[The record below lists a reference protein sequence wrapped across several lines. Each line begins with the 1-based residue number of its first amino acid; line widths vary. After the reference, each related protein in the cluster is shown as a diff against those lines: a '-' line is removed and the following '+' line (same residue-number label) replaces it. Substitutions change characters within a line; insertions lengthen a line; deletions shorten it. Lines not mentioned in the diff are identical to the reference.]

1 VTGTTD
7 VQAPPGRDGLTRA
20 TLGGIW
26 AGLPTPFDA
35 HGRLD
40 ADALARSVE
49 IAGGWGIAGVYTTGS
64 TGEWYAVDDLE
75 FGDLIDAVVAGRA
88 AAEQQGRQLP
98 VQAGITGTSTG
109 GVLRRAAMAVDRGA
123 DAFQV
128 ALPPWI
134 ALTDDEVVR
143 FLEALASAHPG
154 VPIVHYNVAR
164 AGRLLDGPLY
174 RRVADAVPELIGAKI
189 TGADDELW
197 SGLRAHAPDLG
208 FLVGETLLPRR
219 MADGARGTC
228 SSYIYYA
235 PAVMLELFAASATG
249 GGETAATER
258 LLRRLHAFEAEAI
271 DPLAERGFVDAA
283 IDKAFA
289 EAAGWLPMSR
299 VVREPYS
306 SVPAEEVRAL
316 AALIERSYPEFRE
329 VPR

>member
-1 VTGTTD
+1 MSETSRRSAGEV
-7 VQAPPGRDGLTRA
+7 RDGLTRA

-26 AGLPTPFDA
+26 AGLPTPFDD
-35 HGRLD
+35 HGRL
-40 ADALARSVE
+40 AAAALARSVE
-49 IAGGWGIAGVYTTGS
+49 IVGGWGIAGVYTTGS
-64 TGEWYAVDDLE
+64 TGEWYAVDDAE
-75 FGDLIDAVVAGRA
+75 FAELIDAVVAGRSA
-88 AAEQQGRQLP
+88 VERDGRRLP
-98 VQAGITGTSTG
+98 IQAGITGTSTDA
-109 GVLRRAAMAVDRGA
+109 VLRRASIAYDRGA

-143 FLEALASAHPG
+143 FFETIRSAYPG

-164 AGRLLDGPLY
+164 AGRLLDGEAY
-174 RRVADAVPELIGAKI
+174 RRVADAVPEVIGAKI
-189 TGADDELW
+189 TGADDALW
-197 SGLRAHAPDLG
+197 SSLCRHAPDLG

-249 GGETAATER
+249 ARGSATTER

-289 EAAGWLPMSR
+289 EAARWLPMSR

-316 AALIERSYPEFRE
+316 AGLIERSYPEFRE
-329 VPR
+329 APR